1 MSNNKII
8 KTINSFDANKK
19 NKTIFDIGA
28 DAQNIQV
35 YRDKNGNII
44 GEISEYS
51 ESLDKSLDAL
61 QKDIKNKTEEVK
73 NALEAHEEKTI
84 NSPEGVHGLSYDQN
98 MLRYFNGT
106 HWVEI
111 QTGGGSADKISYD
124 NSKSGL
130 QADNVQDAID
140 ALLGE
145 VDPSVKKKSDIKITT
160 REQSLYGRTVF
171 IQRKVNENW
180 ENYKSGNFTST
191 GALFITIEDFG
202 EFLFSVSDREGNT
215 AKRSLTIENYGTYRV
230 LLNFCELY
238 GFRIDMNDPNME
250 TRVSYLEDC
259 DNFGYRPAFM
269 DYTNDTFNYGDWEN
283 AFFIKNI
290 KIITYATYQADSM
303 IGDYYILDKDDFTKT
318 INGEDY
324 EPEKHS
330 GNEYYIGFPQTWY
343 KCWEDKEKGYQYCKI
358 SNKRV
363 DDSFKADIFYNKD
376 GQLLNYFFWGM
387 FKNTYSISNRRANR
401 PWSGYNQIARPIAYD
416 YSYTSSGVA
425 TNTVVGISY
434 YNGLYGNNANASIY
448 RGYGYEDYLFGD
460 YIFIINLLIL
470 IGKTCNLKKTFGKG
484 RVEKMSGNWEI
495 KTGSLFKKGL
505 FYGSSG
511 NNSSVKIFGIEDFWG
526 WIPTSIAGIRLSTNM
541 EIEIQT
547 DSSKVGSGGY
557 RNFNPQYIIGKV
569 NIDEKTLEDGELAH
583 YYIDKG
589 SMEEIGLIPFF
600 PMDAEEQHSSKF
612 LEGAFIYGQIN
623 LDKERCG
630 KERILP
636 YYFLIGNSALGDT
649 GTTDYDIIGELEV
662 QGINPFIFYPYSIPE
677 PGVGYPYYYF
687 YYPKR
692 GEHLESCC
700 GTSFG
705 SSLKPAGDLKRKF
718 ISIGWDWIGD

>member
-44 GEISEYS
+44 GELSEYS

-73 NALEAHEEKTI
+73 NALNNHEQKTI

-98 MLRYFNGT
+98 MLRYFNGKN
-106 HWVEI
+106 WVEI

-290 KIITYATYQADSM
+290 KIISYSDSSL
-303 IGDYYILDKDDFTKT
+303 GNYLLDKDDFTKT
-318 INGEDY
+318 IEGEDY
-324 EPEKHS
+324 EPEEHS
-330 GNEYYIGFPQTWY
+330 YNQYYVGFPQTWY

-358 SNKRV
+358 SNKRI
-363 DDSFKADIFYNKD
+363 DDSFKADIFYNRD
-376 GQLLNYFFWGM
+376 GELLNYFFWGM
-387 FKNTYSISNRRANR
+387 FKNTYSREGTNVLM
-401 PWSGYNQIARPIAYD
+401 PTPKYNQIARQIAHD
-416 YSYTSSGVA
+416 GLSYTA
-425 TNTVVGISY
+425 TPVDTYTVRGISY
-434 YNGLYGNNANASIY
+434 ADSYYSNRVSPSDLRSK
-448 RGYGYEDYLFGD
+448 GYEDYLFGD

-505 FYGSSG
+505 FYGSDG

-547 DSSKVGSGGY
+547 NSSKAGSDGY
-557 RNFNPQYIIGKV
+557 RDFSPQYIIGKV
-569 NIDEKTLEDGELAH
+569 NIDEKTVEDGQLAH
-583 YYIDKG
+583 YYINKG

-600 PMDAEEQHSSKF
+600 PMEAEEQHSSKF

-630 KERILP
+630 IERSKP
-636 YYFLIGNSALGDT
+636 YYFLMGNSALGDA
-649 GTTDYDIIGELEV
+649 GFADYDIIGELEV
-662 QGINPFIFYPYSIPE
+662 QGINPFIFYPYSIGDLTVSNPE
-677 PGVGYPYYYF
+677 YHF

-692 GEHLESCC
+692 GVHLQSCC

-705 SSLKPAGDLKRKF
+705 NSLRPAGSLKKF
-718 ISIGWDWIGD
+718 FIQSIGWDWIGG